1 MKAGKLLN
9 VTPIF
14 KSGSKIKPENYRPIS
29 LTSVPCKIME
39 KIVRNEIVEH
49 MERNN
54 FFTKCQHGF
63 RKGYS
68 CVTQLLEVMEDWV
81 EALDRGEDIDVIF
94 LDFARAFD
102 KFRTSF

>member
-1 MKAGKLLN
+1 
-9 VTPIF
+9 
-14 KSGSKIKPENYRPIS
+14 
-29 LTSVPCKIME
+29 
-39 KIVRNEIVEH
+39 

-94 LDFARAFD
+94 LTSHVPSTKFSHKLLILKLQGYGIVGHVLNWVKDFL
-102 KFRTSF
+102 KTENKE